1 MEELLQRL
9 ERKIKAL
16 IAKHDHLKNSHTELN
31 HGQSTLA
38 KDKEMLMAKQQKA
51 ITQIQ
56 TLVSRLKAIEKL
68 T

>member
-9 ERKIKAL
+9 ERKIREL

-31 HGQSTLA
+31 QGKSNLA
-38 KDKEMLMAKQQKA
+38 KEKELLMVKQQKA

-56 TLVSRLKAIEKL
+56 TLVSRLKAIEKI